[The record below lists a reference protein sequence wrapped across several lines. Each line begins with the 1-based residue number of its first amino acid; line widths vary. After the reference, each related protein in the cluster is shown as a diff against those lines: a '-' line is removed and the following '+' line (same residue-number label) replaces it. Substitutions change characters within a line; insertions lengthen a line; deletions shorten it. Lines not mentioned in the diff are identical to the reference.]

1 MLISILPMPVSISNT
16 LLTCL
21 HPYHKSV
28 FSPNSPELHL
38 SYSPRKPNRFTFS
51 MQTVL
56 QVLFYPSP
64 LQFVF
69 LFLILANIAFQWL
82 LRQFLKTPT
91 VRFHHSNFT
100 CRLPQH
106 SAIKYAKAWSVASEE
121 GLQLMNTIQ
130 GCTKRHSLVDI
141 FFFSKSVTSSC
152 PSTYTCLS
160 QSVSW
165 KALSALGHTSLPA
178 VLQNRKIL
186 TWRSQPYFPVLEA
199 KMPN

>member
-38 SYSPRKPNRFTFS
+38 SYSPRKPNMFTFS

-141 FFFSKSVTSSC
+141 FFFF
-152 PSTYTCLS
+152 LS
-160 QSVSW
+160 QW
-165 KALSALGHTSLPA
+165 PPA
-178 VLQNRKIL
+178 V
-186 TWRSQPYFPVLEA
+186 PVLTLA
-199 KMPN
+199 FPNLSHERLSQH